1 MTATV
6 DQLSQPARGRGTPR
20 VLLVTE
26 GTYPFVVG
34 GVSTWCDRLLRGLD
48 DIDWRVVGVTAGD
61 TASRR
66 AYPLPANVSD
76 FSRIE
81 LWAASHRLPRQ
92 HDPRPDLPAALA
104 RAVLPWASD
113 PMDLVRELVWCRA
126 HPHAVAASFR
136 GRSAWAQFLEAAAE
150 AAGRPDDEVTP
161 GATLDLDAA
170 TTLYQVLGWIARA
183 AAVRTPD
190 ADMSI
195 VSAAGW
201 AAIPGVI
208 DKALRGT
215 PMMLVEHG
223 IYMREVYLAGVRNPA
238 RPGVRLVTTRVSR
251 AFARAAYHCADLIAP
266 CTEAHRRWEVALGAD
281 PDRIHP
287 IPNGVEVP
295 AEFAPAPRTKTVVS
309 VARIDPLKDI
319 HTLLRVARVVADRH
333 PDVRFLQ
340 YGPVSPGQD
349 RYATSCFDLHRELGL
364 GDVFRFMGHTDRPL
378 DAVRHA
384 DVAVLTSI
392 SEGFPMAVLEAL
404 GQGRPVVATAVG
416 GVPSALQGGG
426 YAVPV
431 RDVSGFASA
440 VCALLDEPPLAEVL
454 GRRGQARVL
463 RKFRLDDMLER
474 YRDAIQLLATS
485 QRPRL
490 RVVAG

>member
-1 MTATV
+1 MTATL
-6 DQLSQPARGRGTPR
+6 DQVSRPARGRATPR

-48 DIDWRVVGVTAGD
+48 DVDWRVVGVTAGD

-66 AYPLPANVSD
+66 AYQLPANVSD

-81 LWAASHRLPRQ
+81 LWAASHRLARQ
-92 HDPRPDLPAALA
+92 RHPRPDLPAALA

-223 IYMREVYLAGVRNPA
+223 I
-238 RPGVRLVTTRVSR
+238 
-251 AFARAAYHCADLIAP
+251 
-266 CTEAHRRWEVALGAD
+266 
-281 PDRIHP
+281 
-287 IPNGVEVP
+287 
-295 AEFAPAPRTKTVVS
+295 
-309 VARIDPLKDI
+309 
-319 HTLLRVARVVADRH
+319 
-333 PDVRFLQ
+333 
-340 YGPVSPGQD
+340 
-349 RYATSCFDLHRELGL
+349 
-364 GDVFRFMGHTDRPL
+364 
-378 DAVRHA
+378 
-384 DVAVLTSI
+384 
-392 SEGFPMAVLEAL
+392 
-404 GQGRPVVATAVG
+404 
-416 GVPSALQGGG
+416 
-426 YAVPV
+426 
-431 RDVSGFASA
+431 
-440 VCALLDEPPLAEVL
+440 
-454 GRRGQARVL
+454 
-463 RKFRLDDMLER
+463 
-474 YRDAIQLLATS
+474 
-485 QRPRL
+485 
-490 RVVAG
+490 